1 MTAFEVVL
9 LLCGIV
15 CVVVSFIMG
24 NSEKDNASS
33 DIITSKLTEEQKSE
47 IRRQINEIVEEEVQ
61 NASEKTEVSL
71 DRISNTK
78 ILEMNE
84 YAENVLGQINR
95 NHNETV
101 FLYDMLNDKA
111 KEVKTTVKDVNTT
124 KRQVERIQAEVAA
137 IDSNMKAVAPP
148 ADNSASSQSSPLQ
161 PANIQ
166 QSVNEASSAS
176 SFSAENKSFGS
187 GTARTAKSDRPVK
200 AVKPDKSNKV
210 VKEKEFRVMTPDIVK
225 EIDSDSDTSG
235 SSTQPE
241 TKQAAKT
248 TQTKP
253 SESKAAESKKPKES
267 KTPEPK
273 TESTKASEPRTEG
286 TKASEPKAE
295 STKAEGTKAEGTKAA
310 PAKAS
315 SKASQAKADD
325 SAKEEDTNSSETKA
339 SAAKTS
345 PKKRQPAKK
354 TADSAESDPQAASSG
369 NIAKERLRRVV
380 AKDDE
385 NASAEEKDQERILS
399 EEDRMDAAIMKAG
412 GTSDK
417 PAKTKTAAKKTAKKT
432 QAVKP
437 EPPKEVADMNIQFES
452 GSNNN
457 ETILKMYKSGKNNK
471 EIAKELNLGVGEVKL
486 VIDLY
491 NSTK

>member
-248 TQTKP
+248 TQAKP

-273 TESTKASEPRTEG
+273 TEGTKASEPRTEG
-286 TKASEPKAE
+286 TKASEPR
-295 STKAEGTKAEGTKAA
+295 AEGTKAA

-325 SAKEEDTNSSETKA
+325 SAKEEDTKSSETKA

>member
-124 KRQVERIQAEVAA
+124 KRQVECIQAEVAA

-248 TQTKP
+248 TQAKP
-253 SESKAAESKKPKES
+253 SESEAAESKKPKES

-273 TESTKASEPRTEG
+273 TEGTKASEPRTEG
-286 TKASEPKAE
+286 TKASEPR
-295 STKAEGTKAEGTKAA
+295 AEGTKAA

-325 SAKEEDTNSSETKA
+325 SAKEEDTKSSETKA

>member
-24 NSEKDNASS
+24 SSEKDNASA
-33 DIITSKLTEEQKSE
+33 DIITSKLTEEQKAE
-47 IRRQINEIVEEEVQ
+47 IRRQINEIIEEEVQ

-137 IDSNMKAVAPP
+137 IDSSMKAAATP
-148 ADNSASSQSSPLQ
+148 ADNSASPQSSPLQ
-161 PANIQ
+161 PVNIQ

-187 GTARTAKSDRPVK
+187 GTVRTAKSDRPVK
-200 AVKPDKSNKV
+200 SVKSDKSNKA

-225 EIDSDSDTSG
+225 EIDSDSDMSG
-235 SSTQPE
+235 SSTQSE
-241 TKQAAKT
+241 TKQPAKT

-253 SESKAAESKKPKES
+253 SESKAAQ
-267 KTPEPK
+267 
-273 TESTKASEPRTEG
+273 
-286 TKASEPKAE
+286 
-295 STKAEGTKAEGTKAA
+295 
-310 PAKAS
+310 AKAS
-315 SKASQAKADD
+315 SKASQAKTDD
-325 SAKEEDTNSSETKA
+325 SAQEDTKSSETKA
-339 SAAKTS
+339 LAAKTS
-345 PKKRQPAKK
+345 PKKRQAARK
-354 TADSAESDPQAASSG
+354 TADSAENDPQADSSG

-380 AKDDE
+380 EKDDE
-385 NASAEEKDQERILS
+385 NVSAEEKDQERILS

-432 QAVKP
+432 QSVKP

>member
-273 TESTKASEPRTEG
+273 TEGTKASEPRTEG

-295 STKAEGTKAEGTKAA
+295 STKAEGTKAA

-325 SAKEEDTNSSETKA
+325 SAKEEDTKLSETKA

>member
-15 CVVVSFIMG
+15 CVVVSFVMG
-24 NSEKDNASS
+24 DSKKDNITG
-33 DIITSKLTEEQKSE
+33 DVLTSKLTEEQKSE

-137 IDSNMKAVAPP
+137 IDSSMKAIT
-148 ADNSASSQSSPLQ
+148 ASDSGMK
-161 PANIQ
+161 A
-166 QSVNEASSAS
+166 
-176 SFSAENKSFGS
+176 SAEPDK
-187 GTARTAKSDRPVK
+187 TVK
-200 AVKPDKSNKV
+200 AERSVKAEKIEKSEKPEKAEKSEKAV
-210 VKEKEFRVMTPDIVK
+210 RSEKPAKEKEFKMMTPDIVK
-225 EIDSDSDTSG
+225 EIEPPLEE
-235 SSTQPE
+235 QP
-241 TKQAAKT
+241 KAPPQPAAKKT
-248 TQTKP
+248 RQ
-253 SESKAAESKKPKES
+253 SKK
-267 KTPEPK
+267 
-273 TESTKASEPRTEG
+273 
-286 TKASEPKAE
+286 
-295 STKAEGTKAEGTKAA
+295 
-310 PAKAS
+310 
-315 SKASQAKADD
+315 SQA
-325 SAKEEDTNSSETKA
+325 A
-339 SAAKTS
+339 SAA
-345 PKKRQPAKK
+345 
-354 TADSAESDPQAASSG
+354 AEDGTGTSG
-369 NIAKERLRRVV
+369 NVAKERLRRVV
-380 AKDDE
+380 AKEDE
-385 NASAEEKDQERILS
+385 APSADKKDQKLS
-399 EEDRMDAAIMKAG
+399 EEDRMDAAIIKAG
-412 GTSDK
+412 GAEEK
-417 PAKTKTAAKKTAKKT
+417 PAKPKAAPRKTAKKT
-432 QAVKP
+432 QTVKP

-457 ETILKMYKSGKNNK
+457 ETILKMYKSGKTNK
-471 EIAKELNLGVGEVKL
+471 DIAKELNLGVGEVKL

>member
-225 EIDSDSDTSG
+225 EIDSDSDTSR

-273 TESTKASEPRTEG
+273 TEGTKASEPRTEG

-295 STKAEGTKAEGTKAA
+295 STKAEGTKAA

-325 SAKEEDTNSSETKA
+325 SAKEEDTKSSETKA

-380 AKDDE
+380 AKDDK

>member
-33 DIITSKLTEEQKSE
+33 DIITSKLTEEQKTE

-148 ADNSASSQSSPLQ
+148 ADNSASPQSSPLQ
-161 PANIQ
+161 PVNTQ

-187 GTARTAKSDRPVK
+187 GMVRTAKSDRPVK
-200 AVKPDKSNKV
+200 SVKPDKSNKV

-225 EIDSDSDTSG
+225 EIDSDSDTSN
-235 SSTQPE
+235 SSTEPE

-248 TQTKP
+248 TQTKT
-253 SESKAAESKKPKES
+253 SESKAAESKKPKAS

-273 TESTKASEPRTEG
+273 SEG
-286 TKASEPKAE
+286 TKASEP
-295 STKAEGTKAEGTKAA
+295 KAA

-315 SKASQAKADD
+315 SKASQAKTDD
-325 SAKEEDTNSSETKA
+325 SSQEDTKSSETKA

-345 PKKRQPAKK
+345 PKKRQSAKK
-354 TADSAESDPQAASSG
+354 TADSSESDSQADSSG

-385 NASAEEKDQERILS
+385 NVSAEEKDQERILS

-432 QAVKP
+432 QAVKS

>member
-166 QSVNEASSAS
+166 QSVNEASLVS

-210 VKEKEFRVMTPDIVK
+210 VKEKELRVMTPDIVK

-273 TESTKASEPRTEG
+273 TEG
-286 TKASEPKAE
+286 TKASEP
-295 STKAEGTKAEGTKAA
+295 KAEGTKAA

-315 SKASQAKADD
+315 SKTSQAKTDD
-325 SAKEEDTNSSETKA
+325 SAKEDIKSSETKA

-354 TADSAESDPQAASSG
+354 TSDSAESDPQAASSG

>member
-71 DRISNTK
+71 DRSSNTK

-248 TQTKP
+248 TQAKP

-273 TESTKASEPRTEG
+273 TEGTKASEPRTEG
-286 TKASEPKAE
+286 TKASEPR
-295 STKAEGTKAEGTKAA
+295 AEGTKAA
-310 PAKAS
+310 PAKTS

-325 SAKEEDTNSSETKA
+325 SAKEEDTKSSETKA

>member
-148 ADNSASSQSSPLQ
+148 ADNSALSQSSPLQ

-248 TQTKP
+248 TQAKP

-273 TESTKASEPRTEG
+273 TEGTKAADPKAES

-295 STKAEGTKAEGTKAA
+295 STKAEGTKAA

-315 SKASQAKADD
+315 SKASQAKKDD
-325 SAKEEDTNSSETKA
+325 SAKEEDTKSSETKA

-354 TADSAESDPQAASSG
+354 TSDSAESDPQAASSG

>member
-248 TQTKP
+248 TQAKP

-273 TESTKASEPRTEG
+273 TEGTKASEPR
-286 TKASEPKAE
+286 
-295 STKAEGTKAEGTKAA
+295 AEGTKAA

-325 SAKEEDTNSSETKA
+325 SAKEEDTKSSETKA

>member
-225 EIDSDSDTSG
+225 EIYSDSDTSG

-267 KTPEPK
+267 KTPEPR
-273 TESTKASEPRTEG
+273 TEGTKASEPRTEG
-286 TKASEPKAE
+286 TKTSEPKAE
-295 STKAEGTKAEGTKAA
+295 STKAA

-315 SKASQAKADD
+315 SKASQAKKDD
-325 SAKEEDTNSSETKA
+325 SAKEEDTKSSETKA

-354 TADSAESDPQAASSG
+354 TSDSAESDPQAASSG